1 MVDEDDLA
9 RAQKT
14 LGDGE
19 RADLVVGYD
28 PAGVAD
34 HVRVALLET
43 EHPVDVEPSIH
54 AGHHRHTLCRGA
66 R

>member
-1 MVDEDDLA
+1 MISRVPNRRWEMVSEH
-9 RAQKT
+9 
-14 LGDGE
+14 
-19 RADLVVGYD
+19 LVVGYD

-43 EHPVDVEPSIH
+43 EHPVDVDPGIH
-54 AGHHRHTLCRGA
+54 ACDHRHTLCRGD